1 MFNGKSRPVPSKN
14 ALKVLYQLAYISSGT
29 AAGAATLFA
38 EEQRRR
44 TQYVQRI
51 ADNAR
56 RVRQSPRHYLNAAV
70 ARQEASEDVVGSEG
84 GVAWVEQDEGGGAET
99 RRKAFTPL
107 GRPYKAPDVPS
118 VVEKGYAQIQTH
130 HVSRVEAAGKRSY
143 DPSASVRPR
152 DNLRTTRSELSA
164 AAASV
169 KDVGMADYGGRVPPK
184 HKLTALPKPDSGKSR
199 LREPYRE
206 AQDYETTRDRSFAG
220 RQSSSG
226 QRNARVQRDTTHQ
239 RTSEKDLRKE
249 ALQAELAL
257 LPSLAQQQFRWIVNN
272 GTKRPVASSRELE
285 AAISSCLRM
294 CHDAK
299 LALVALRVFQSAREA
314 TPSDRFREVCQSFL
328 ILCETHGSYKLVR
341 RLFGARRIS
350 KDFDVEHLSDEG
362 REIIAFAHV
371 QVRRSKAAS
380 RSYAINLYRT
390 LPPHLRS
397 RVDRAWMSLPLL
409 DLWRSTH
416 NLDQV
421 LKEAHDMRV
430 ETKAAKGSKVA
441 RLIDTALLEILLSA
455 NAHTEALDLL
465 SNMYREVP
473 DDALAITVAA
483 VSFAKKGAWDTLQQT
498 LAVAKDRGSFT
509 ICSDAVRRLNHV
521 IHLYTKAHTPAE
533 SWKFVTGLVDDLGF
547 RPNQATTEIM
557 MQCFLAE
564 GCVWLITKWL
574 QYVRIIG
581 VRFTL
586 DARVAGKMLGR
597 FYVQYRPSHIVM
609 LWFMRNIMHG
619 APALSGP
626 DLMEP
631 VKEAIAYDFRNI
643 GGQHGLRNRRR
654 LEEDVRVL
662 EGLSAE
668 SNEARAHNEQS
679 DAQSKNLT
687 DSEDAADYWN
697 DELPNMIQLDESGDS
712 TAHSNSEPLEPLDS
726 LKMSS
731 MVFTARDDRLSGSL
745 LANDGIERDMVL
757 ALSLKRYDQVVSLYR
772 SSLDANGLPISP
784 FALEVTIQA
793 CLKRDSGDTA
803 LATEIV
809 QEAGQRGMNI
819 ACAMGPMLAN
829 QMRQMS
835 ATSTWKDMAGLKQSV
850 LEYYQ
855 VNDRNGWPIKHH
867 VGVTAVNL
875 LLRAGMPREAIAVLQ
890 IIFESERARNRQP
903 DIVVFTAALRAYTAI
918 RSEKAIHAIFRN
930 VLDSNMRIDQRF
942 LQVAKSTLRQYRL
955 EVGTGEYAGI
965 HLTMRR
971 HLVDFIR
978 KCHDRRQRQMFVAK
992 ITGRK
997 LVACLIKLSNEAEKP
1012 TVPLNLRTDIE
1023 TSIFGAADG
1032 DAKSQLEEAR
1042 AGQQPQR
1049 QRGRSQARK
1058 SAILKTVRDDHRLDR
1073 YKSRTTALHRDGLK
1087 WLRQY
1092 RAYLRLDLVV
1102 PGNKVAS
1109 FRFREVEENARSSS
1123 YGGGPKMVRKCLS

>member
-1 MFNGKSRPVPSKN
+1 MFNGKSRPVPSKD

-56 RVRQSPRHYLNAAV
+56 RVRQSPRHYLSAAV
-70 ARQEASEDVVGSEG
+70 ACQEGSEDVVGSEG
-84 GVAWVEQDEGGGAET
+84 GVQWVEQDEDGSAEE
-99 RRKAFTPL
+99 RRRAFTPL
-107 GRPYKAPDVPS
+107 GRPYKAPDLPS
-118 VVEKGYAQIQTH
+118 VVEKGYVQVQTH

-143 DPSASVRPR
+143 DPSAPVRPG

-169 KDVGMADYGGRVPPK
+169 KDDGMAKYGGRIPPK
-184 HKLTALPKPDSGKSR
+184 HELAALPRPDTGKSR

-206 AQDYETTRDRSFAG
+206 AQDYETSRDRSFSN
-220 RQSSSG
+220 RQSPSG
-226 QRNARVQRDTTHQ
+226 QRDARVKRDTTHQ
-239 RTSEKDLRKE
+239 RTSQKDLRKE

-257 LPSLAQQQFRWIVNN
+257 LPSLAQEQFRWIVNH
-272 GTKRPVASSRELE
+272 GTKRPMASSRELE

-299 LALVALRVFQSAREA
+299 LAMVALRVFQSAREA
-314 TPSDRFREVCQSFL
+314 TSSDHFREICQSFL
-328 ILCETHGSYKLVR
+328 TLCETHGSYNLVR

-350 KDFDVEHLSDEG
+350 KDFDVEHLSDQG
-362 REIIAFAHV
+362 REIVAFAYI

-430 ETKAAKGSKVA
+430 ETEAAKGSKVA
-441 RLIDTALLEILLSA
+441 RLIDTTLLEILLSA

-483 VSFAKKGAWDTLQQT
+483 VSFAKKGAWDALQQT

-521 IHLYTKAHTPAE
+521 IHLYTKAHTAAE

-547 RPNQATTEIM
+547 RPNQATSEIM

-564 GCVWLITKWL
+564 GCIWLITKWL
-574 QYVRIIG
+574 RYVRIVG

-609 LWFMRNIMHG
+609 LWFTRNIMHG

-626 DLMEP
+626 ELMDP

-643 GGQHGLRNRRR
+643 GGQHGLRNRGR

-662 EGLSAE
+662 EGLSADA
-668 SNEARAHNEQS
+668 NRAREQHEKN
-679 DAQSKNLT
+679 DAQCENDIDIGESP
-687 DSEDAADYWN
+687 DYWD
-697 DELPNMIQLDESGDS
+697 DELSSMIHLDETVDS
-712 TAHSNSEPLEPLDS
+712 RIDSDSKALEPSGS
-726 LKMSS
+726 LETMS
-731 MVFTARDDRLSGSL
+731 MVHVARDDLFSGPSL
-745 LANDGIERDMVL
+745 TSDGIERDMLL
-757 ALSLKRYDQVVSLYR
+757 ALSLERYDQVVSLYR

-793 CLKRDSGDTA
+793 CLKRDSGNTA
-803 LATEIV
+803 LATEILR
-809 QEAGQRGMNI
+809 EAGQCGMNI
-819 ACAMGPMLAN
+819 TCAMGPMLAN
-829 QMRQMS
+829 QMKQMR
-835 ATSTWKDMAGLKQSV
+835 ATSTRKDMAGLKQSV

-855 VNDRNGWPIKHH
+855 VIDGNGWPIKHH
-867 VGVTAVNL
+867 VGVTAANR
-875 LLRAGMPREAIAVLQ
+875 LLRAGMPHLAIEALQ
-890 IIFESERARNRQP
+890 TIFESEQARKRQP

-918 RSEKAIHAIFRN
+918 RSEKGIRVIFRN

-942 LQVAKSTLRQYRL
+942 LRVAKLTLRQYRL
-955 EVGTGEYAGI
+955 EVEAGNRI
-965 HLTMRR
+965 ETNLNMRR

-978 KCHDRRQRQMFVAK
+978 ECHDRRQQQMFDAK
-992 ITGRK
+992 IIGRK

-1012 TVPLNLRTDIE
+1012 TVPLNLRADIE

-1032 DAKSQLEEAR
+1032 NANPQSVEVR
-1042 AGQQPQR
+1042 ASQPQR
-1049 QRGRSQARK
+1049 QRDRSQTRK
-1058 SAILKTVRDDHRLDR
+1058 SAILQAVRSDHGLDR
-1073 YKSRTTALHRDGLK
+1073 YKSRTSALQHDGLK

-1092 RAYLRLDLVV
+1092 RAYLRLDLVA

-1109 FRFREVEENARSSS
+1109 FRFREVEDNARLSS
-1123 YGGGPKMVRKCLS
+1123 YGGGPKIVRRCLS